1 MVYIM
6 GEYIF
11 KDNIYDEC
19 VAQDAIKNRR
29 IWFNEEVNEQS
40 CTKVIYLLNKLKKID
55 EVEGVKK
62 PITLIQNSP
71 GGICYQGLMLISK
84 IQSMIKEGYEIITIT
99 GGMSASMSFLIGICG
114 SKRLGMRYSSFLCH
128 QPSGGVI
135 DTGLKI
141 KRVSEEIDRLWSIS
155 KEIIKEHTD
164 MSDEL
169 LDNIYNT
176 DRDYIIDSK
185 KALELGIIDEIL

>member
-1 MVYIM
+1 M

-11 KDNIYDEC
+11 KDTVYDEC
-19 VAQDAIKNRR
+19 IVQDALKNRR
-29 IWFNEEVNEQS
+29 IWFNEEVTEQS
-40 CTKVIYLLNKLKKID
+40 CTKVIYLLNKLKKMD
-55 EVEGVKK
+55 EIEGTKK

-71 GGICYQGLMLISK
+71 GGLVYSGLMLISK
-84 IQSMIKEGYEIITIT
+84 MDSMIKEGYEIITIT

-114 SKRLGMRYSSFLCH
+114 SRRLGMRYSTYLCH

-141 KRVSEEIDRLWSIS
+141 KRVSEEMDRLWDIS
-155 KEIIKEHTD
+155 KEIIKEHTN
-164 MSDEL
+164 MSNEL
-169 LDNIYNT
+169 LDHIYNT

-185 KALELGIIDEIL
+185 KALELKIIDEII